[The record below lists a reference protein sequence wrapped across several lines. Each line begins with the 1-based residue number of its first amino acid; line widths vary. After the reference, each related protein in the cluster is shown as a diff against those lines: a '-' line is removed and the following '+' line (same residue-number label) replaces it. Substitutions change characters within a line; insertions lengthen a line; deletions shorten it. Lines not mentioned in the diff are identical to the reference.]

1 MRRGEISSRQSQT
14 RTKRII
20 LAGED
25 DDALGR
31 GHRLKDRNQILGCT
45 RHPGSKFKVAIAS
58 VERTGRV
65 KWVVGRAGIN
75 SRDAYQKC
83 RDGQPAP
90 KQYVRNAPVGKA
102 DRHQECFKRGP
113 NPTVSV
119 DSLGDFSLEKT
130 ALPLRT
136 KKLYL
141 MMA

>member
-1 MRRGEISSRQSQT
+1 MRRSEICSRHTQT
-14 RTKRII
+14 GTKRVI

-83 RDGQPAP
+83 RDGQPPP
-90 KQYVRNAPVGKA
+90 KQYVRNAPAGKA
-102 DRHQECFKRGP
+102 DRHQECFRRGS
-113 NPTVSV
+113 NPTVSA
-119 DSLGDFSLEKT
+119 DSLGEFSLERM
-130 ALPLRT
+130 ALLPRT